1 MGLCIPQGIKSKL
14 PGEDSELLQT
24 TFPFP
29 PAFFLPLF
37 ICPLL
42 TYPSLTCCQGQGQL
56 GALPLCFLSPG
67 SPLSLQGGGCCSYTS
82 LQDLAQ
88 AHFIPDVSVSTPPRN
103 LNAVLCVTSFFCFK
117 KKLCY
122 IGVQQINNLMVI
134 SGGQQRDS
142 ATHKHVSIT
151 FFFRT
156 QGRKQIHHNINSCVQ
171 GVSAICQSCLGTRTV
186 FPPTL

>member
-67 SPLSLQGGGCCSYTS
+67 SPLSLQGGGCCSYIS

-117 KKLCY
+117 KNYVILEYSRLTTLWSFQVDSKGTQPY
-122 IGVQQINNLMVI
+122 INMYPLHF
-134 SGGQQRDS
+134 SLE
-142 ATHKHVSIT
+142 HKEESRYTIT
-151 FFFRT
+151 
-156 QGRKQIHHNINSCVQ
+156 
-171 GVSAICQSCLGTRTV
+171 
-186 FPPTL
+186 